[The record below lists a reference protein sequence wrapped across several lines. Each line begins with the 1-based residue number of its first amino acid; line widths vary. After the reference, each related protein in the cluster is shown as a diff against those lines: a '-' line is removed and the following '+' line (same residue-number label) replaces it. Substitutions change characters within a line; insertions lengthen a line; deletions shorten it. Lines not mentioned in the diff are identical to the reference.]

1 MQGQVRGRTR
11 RRIPN
16 PARAY
21 LVSVQEAY
29 PMLKIQM
36 KSGNIETR
44 GGVVRAKNQSTGEGS
59 LDESMGQP
67 LSR

>member
-29 PMLKIQM
+29 PMLKIQI

-44 GGVVRAKNQSTGEGS
+44 EGVVRAKNHRRLRKSIRE
-59 LDESMGQP
+59 DA
-67 LSR
+67 